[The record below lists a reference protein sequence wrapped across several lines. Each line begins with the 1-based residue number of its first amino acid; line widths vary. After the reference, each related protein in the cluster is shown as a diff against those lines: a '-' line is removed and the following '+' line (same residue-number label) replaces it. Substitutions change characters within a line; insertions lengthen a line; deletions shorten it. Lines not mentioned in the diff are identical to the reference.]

1 MLFYNSLTQHMSK
14 ELGQEE
20 LGVCKLGS
28 PSTNSPPLASL
39 GMMFIFSS
47 LLYVMSI
54 AAFPDMEDYSL
65 RFI

>member
-1 MLFYNSLTQHMSK
+1 MSK

-20 LGVCKLGS
+20 FGVCKLGS

-39 GMMFIFSS
+39 GMMFIFSP

-54 AAFPDMEDYSL
+54 AAFPDMEDYSS